1 MDTAKCPLMTQSG
14 HSVSIFALE
23 NQNAR
28 LRRAQI
34 VASKE
39 VRVKNGT
46 EMTLTTIRLQL
57 SLLPGRINLP
67 ILLSSKDGLCLR
79 PMSLVQATKDLADPG
94 ERTCEIRIQRG
105 KGAVRSVHH
114 WSCRYLTMATSQAL
128 D

>member
-1 MDTAKCPLMTQSG
+1 MSAPELRAHIRYPFTGL
-14 HSVSIFALE
+14 LE
-23 NQNAR
+23 
-28 LRRAQI
+28 LHW
-34 VASKE
+34 V

-57 SLLPGRINLP
+57 SLLPGRINVP

-79 PMSLVQATKDLADPG
+79 LMSLVQATKDPGDPG
-94 ERTCEIRIQRG
+94 ERTSEIRIQRG